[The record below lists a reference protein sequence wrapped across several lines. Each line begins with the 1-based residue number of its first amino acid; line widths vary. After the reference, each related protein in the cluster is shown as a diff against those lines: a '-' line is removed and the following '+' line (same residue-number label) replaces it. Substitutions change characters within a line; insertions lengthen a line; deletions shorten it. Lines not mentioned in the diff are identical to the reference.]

1 MLKNQAGCWLVVV
14 VVAHPL
20 ISALGSQRQADLYE
34 FEASL
39 VYRVKSRSAKATQ
52 RYLENKWEKGKKKK
66 KEKKVSSGWH
76 SERLKDKGRK
86 FGVSHVGGG
95 SEMGSRW
102 PE

>member
-1 MLKNQAGCWLVVV
+1 MTKTNKQTPKTMLKNQAECWLMVV

-52 RYLENKWEKGKKKK
+52 RYLENKWEKRKKKK
-66 KEKKVSSGWH
+66 KKKSV
-76 SERLKDKGRK
+76 
-86 FGVSHVGGG
+86 
-95 SEMGSRW
+95 
-102 PE
+102 